1 MTPEPLEP
9 PDGYEELTLDK
20 LSQSFARLFGG
31 ELPSV
36 EPAAPEPV
44 EEAESAEEAATLPL
58 PQLPSASEPYEVT
71 PRRLL
76 EAMLFVGSP
85 GREPLSAERV
95 ASLMRGVEAEEV
107 HQLVRDLNDQYA
119 ADRCPYRIASEGPGY
134 RLVLREQFQGL
145 RDKFHGRV
153 RQARLS
159 QAAIDVL
166 AIVAYNQPLTGEEVG
181 RLRNVPSGAV
191 LSQLVRRRL
200 LRIEREES
208 HPRQPRYYTT
218 DRFLDLFGLSSL
230 DDLPQSHDLE

>member
-1 MTPEPLEP
+1 MRGCLGATCLPKRRPSLEP
-9 PDGYEELTLDK
+9 EDCN
-20 LSQSFARLFGG
+20 
-31 ELPSV
+31 
-36 EPAAPEPV
+36 
-44 EEAESAEEAATLPL
+44 EAATLVFPQPDEQAPL
-58 PQLPSASEPYEVT
+58 EEPYEVT

-85 GREPLSAERV
+85 DSQPLSADRA

-107 HQLVRDLNDQYA
+107 HQLVQDLNDQYA
-119 ADRCPYRIASEGPGY
+119 ADRCPYRIASEGAGY

-145 RDKFHGRV
+145 RDKFHCRV

-181 RLRNVPSGAV
+181 RLRNTASGAM
-191 LSQLVRRRL
+191 LNQLVRRRL
-200 LRIEREES
+200 LRIERDEAQ
-208 HPRQPRYYTT
+208 PRRPRYYTT

-230 DDLPQSHDLE
+230 EDLPQSHDLE